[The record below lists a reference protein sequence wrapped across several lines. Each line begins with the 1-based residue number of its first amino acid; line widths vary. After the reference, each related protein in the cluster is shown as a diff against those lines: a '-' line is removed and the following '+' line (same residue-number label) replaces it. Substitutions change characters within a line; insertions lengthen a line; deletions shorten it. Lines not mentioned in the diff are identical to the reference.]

1 MKKEDPQIPLF
12 ISYDRSSGKRSR
24 IERIYTDIKIA
35 RNTKINHIIVSFVD
49 YYNAIFNYRP
59 PSKTKI
65 VKDSRYFD
73 NSLSRNPEFAS
84 TTSHFKTHKKTVTL
98 QQLTDGNT
106 ENLVLKRMQGHF
118 LKLPPLRKMLV
129 YQD

>member
-59 PSKTKI
+59 PPK
-65 VKDSRYFD
+65 
-73 NSLSRNPEFAS
+73 
-84 TTSHFKTHKKTVTL
+84 
-98 QQLTDGNT
+98 
-106 ENLVLKRMQGHF
+106 
-118 LKLPPLRKMLV
+118 LKLEKIQGILIILFHGIPSLPQLKVISKHTRKQSLFSN
-129 YQD
+129 